1 MVDRD
6 RRRTIIGVMGGGR
19 VPAEIV
25 AMAKELGQRIAAK
38 GWILLNGGRN
48 AGVMAASA
56 KGAAEAGGL
65 TIGIL
70 PDNDAQDAAP
80 HIQIP
85 IPTGMGSARNLI
97 NVLAANIVIA
107 CPGGPGTISEVA
119 LALKHGKPVICL
131 GWDPGS
137 LFKTFADQGK
147 LQHASTPAE
156 AVELSAALLPS
167 PAAS

>member
-1 MVDRD
+1 
-6 RRRTIIGVMGGGR
+6 
-19 VPAEIV
+19 
-25 AMAKELGQRIAAK
+25 
-38 GWILLNGGRN
+38 
-48 AGVMAASA
+48 MAASA
-56 KGAAEAGGL
+56 QGADEAGGL

-70 PDNDAQDAAP
+70 PDDDAADAAP

-137 LFKTFADQGK
+137 LFQSFEEKGRLRCAT
-147 LQHASTPAE
+147 TPAE
-156 AVELSAALLPS
+156 AVELAAMVFLPQT
-167 PAAS
+167 AS

>member
-1 MVDRD
+1 ME
-6 RRRTIIGVMGGGR
+6 MAAQLGG
-19 VPAEIV
+19 
-25 AMAKELGQRIAAK
+25 RIAAR
-38 GWILLNGGRN
+38 GWVLLNGGRN

-56 KGAAEAGGL
+56 RGAAEAGGL

-70 PDNDAQDAAP
+70 PDSDAAGAAP

-97 NVLAANIVIA
+97 NVLAANVVIA

-131 GWDPGS
+131 QFDPGP
-137 LFKTFADQGK
+137 LFQAFETTGQLRRA
-147 LQHASTPAE
+147 ATPEAAVALAE
-156 AVELSAALLPS
+156 DLLGALL
-167 PAAS
+167 

>member
-1 MVDRD
+1 
-6 RRRTIIGVMGGGR
+6 MGGGR
-19 VPAEIV
+19 VSPVTVE
-25 AMAKELGQRIAAK
+25 MARELGQRIANR

-56 KGAAEAGGL
+56 QGANEAGGI

-70 PDNDAQDAAP
+70 PDEDTADAAP

-107 CPGGPGTISEVA
+107 CPGGPGTLSEVS

-131 GWDPGS
+131 AWDPNGIFQQ
-137 LFKTFADQGK
+137 FKAKGR
-147 LQHASTPAE
+147 LHCVSTSE
-156 AVELSAALLPS
+156 AAVQLAGQLLGAPDH
-167 PAAS
+167 PTIG